1 GAILSDLLTD
11 ELAKTFS
18 WLGQRGNA
26 TFSQLRLQ
34 KPIYAAAKRTAKEA
48 GVVTQIQVKEA
59 IENWLR
65 HARDR
70 IEAKKK
76 KR

>member
-1 GAILSDLLTD
+1 
-11 ELAKTFS
+11 
-18 WLGQRGNA
+18 
-26 TFSQLRLQ
+26 
-34 KPIYAAAKRTAKEA
+34 AAAKRTAKEA

-59 IENWLR
+59 IENWMR